1 MRLLRLQT
9 GVLRPH
15 KPPSRFVSPR
25 KPPTSFWARFA
36 TTSAGRD
43 GPQGKVSP
51 NDNFASYQ
59 QLVDACRT
67 PLGAIAKQ
75 LSSGATDGRNLG
87 KNCPLLASP
96 DPIAAFTESLH
107 RQFDEYTRNSG
118 PEKDPE
124 EVLLAEFINPQLRDA
139 SRLVL
144 AVLSGRTPTEL
155 CTFYGHTL
163 KSSVLEA
170 ILSKLLQKHQIAA
183 QIVEPGSDFM
193 VDLANPAEWFPAARR
208 MRRKLVMHVGPTNS
222 GKTHASLQKLAKAR
236 SGYYAGPLR
245 LLAREIY
252 ERFNAD
258 GVRCNLI
265 TGEEVVPC
273 IDASGKVADLLS
285 GTIEMIPLNRQMD
298 VCVIDEIQMMADEKR
313 GSSWTSAVLGVQAKE
328 VHMCG
333 EERSV
338 SLVERIAAVT
348 GDELE
353 IRRYQRL
360 GKLTV
365 ARDPVGRIQNL
376 QKGDCVV
383 AFSKRKILDLKCS
396 IERDTDLKAGVIYG
410 ALPPEIRSTEAA
422 RFNSGAYDVLV
433 ASDAIGMGLNLKI
446 KRVVFWATDKFDGSA
461 VVPLSALATKQIGGR
476 AGRYS
481 SVDGE
486 LEGVVTAFRRKDLKF
501 VREMMKETIPDI
513 VKACVWPTKDVWTA
527 YMARF
532 PPNTLFYDVLHQ
544 FEKDTKGTLGED
556 YFLSDLE
563 DRYNILKLF
572 LEDDL
577 YRKTTI
583 DDQLVL
589 SLSPL
594 NVGLAS
600 PLVLRTAFRYFDNVA
615 KLDSRTVFD
624 FDFLHRAILLADP
637 AATDLKDAAVKQLEA
652 LEENHKLVLMF
663 LWLSQRWPTL
673 FVDKESATD
682 IKTLIEKRISE
693 ELLNLRRLLKDD
705 RQNPKSD
712 SRKDTRN
719 TFERQYRGGRP
730 RKATKS
736 TPAPVGNCT

>member
-1 MRLLRLQT
+1 MGRK
-9 GVLRPH
+9 GPVLG
-15 KPPSRFVSPR
+15 
-25 KPPTSFWARFA
+25 
-36 TTSAGRD
+36 SAALIG
-43 GPQGKVSP
+43 
-51 NDNFASYQ
+51 
-59 QLVDACRT
+59 
-67 PLGAIAKQ
+67 
-75 LSSGATDGRNLG
+75 
-87 KNCPLLASP
+87 
-96 DPIAAFTESLH
+96 AFTESLH
-107 RQFDEYTRNSG
+107 RLFDEYTRHQGVEN
-118 PEKDPE
+118 DHRD
-124 EVLLAEFINPQLRDA
+124 VHLAEFINPQSSDA
-139 SRLVL
+139 TRIIF
-144 AVLSGRTPTEL
+144 AVLNGQTPAEL
-155 CTFYGHTL
+155 CSVYGYTL
-163 KSSVLEA
+163 KPSIIEA
-170 ILSKLLQKHQIAA
+170 ILSKLLQKHQLAA
-183 QIVEPGSDFM
+183 QMALPSPDST
-193 VDLANPAEWFPAARR
+193 VDLANPAEWYPAARR

-222 GKTHASLQKLAKAR
+222 GKTHASLQRLAQAR

-285 GTIEMIPLNRQMD
+285 GTIEMIPLHRKME
-298 VCVIDEIQMMADEKR
+298 VCVIDEIQMIADERR

-333 EERSV
+333 EERAV
-338 SLVERIAAVT
+338 SLMRKIASVT

-353 IRRYQRL
+353 IRRYDRL

-365 ARDPVGRIQNL
+365 AQDPVGRIFRL
-376 QKGDCVV
+376 KKGDCVV
-383 AFSKRKILDLKCS
+383 AFSKRKILDLKCA
-396 IERDTDLKAGVIYG
+396 IERDTDLRAGVIYG

-446 KRVVFWATDKFDGSA
+446 KRVVFYATSKFDGSEMA
-461 VVPLSALATKQIGGR
+461 PLTALATKQIGGR

-481 SVDGE
+481 SAEGE
-486 LEGVVTAFRRKDLKF
+486 LEGVVTAFRRQDLKF

-513 VKACVWPTKDVWTA
+513 EKACVWPTNDVWTT

-532 PPNTLFYDVLHQ
+532 PPHTLFYDVLQQ

-556 YFLSDLE
+556 YFLSDL
-563 DRYNILKLF
+563 DTRYDILRLF
-572 LEDDL
+572 LEDNL
-577 YRKTTI
+577 HRRTII

-600 PLVLRTAFRYFDNVA
+600 PLMLRTAFKYFDNVA
-615 KLDSRTVFD
+615 KLESKTVFD
-624 FDFLHRAILLADP
+624 FDFLHKSILLADP
-637 AATDLKDAAVKQLEA
+637 ASTDLKDAAVKQLLS

-682 IKTLIEKRISE
+682 IKALIEKRISE
-693 ELLNLRRLLKDD
+693 ELLSLRRLLKD
-705 RQNPKSD
+705 
-712 SRKDTRN
+712 
-719 TFERQYRGGRP
+719 ERQKLFSQDKGGKPRAKDRRKGAGRP
-730 RKATKS
+730 KRTK
-736 TPAPVGNCT
+736 